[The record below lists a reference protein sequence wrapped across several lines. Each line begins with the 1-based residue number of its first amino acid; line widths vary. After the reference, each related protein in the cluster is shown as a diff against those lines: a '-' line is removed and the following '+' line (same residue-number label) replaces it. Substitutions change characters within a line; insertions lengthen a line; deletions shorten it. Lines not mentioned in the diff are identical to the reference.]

1 MESNLSLTLTI
12 LCLCW
17 NISLEHYAHIVCIVC
32 VYIKKVFGFC
42 GVTLGHFHV
51 FQMLGLESVE
61 VELLYISLREKL
73 TGCSSLYKKKVLFI
87 FVN

>member
-12 LCLCW
+12 LRLCW

-61 VELLYISLREKL
+61 VELLYKL
-73 TGCSSLYKKKVLFI
+73 TGCSSLYKKKSCLFY
-87 FVN
+87 FVIN